1 VERFVSGSRELG
13 EWRRW
18 LMADDKKK
26 KKSLGD
32 VATSAGA
39 GAASGLAAKLKG
51 GTTLEDVGISGPEA
65 DIIKKINSANL
76 NELPPSLGADSSFDH
91 FEALANISGTTPPH
105 GSFGRALKDAAP
117 DTGPKQATE
126 TFNYEDK
133 IAAWQ
138 RAADKSR
145 EDLMSSDEWKTAE
158 SYKDWGKG
166 IIGIGALAGIP
177 ALAVVGMLLSGKGQ
191 SKQNRLWQ
199 PFQEGL
205 EGLLKD
211 KATQTE
217 VLAKQKDIELSMA
230 AVREA
235 AQSGEGNVEAVMS
248 AERARLKARW
258 GDITDAEINTSFD
271 AAAGGPVTAEGEKE
285 KLEKKGYRTEASK
298 AVSGAEEEITVLKK
312 GSTDTEVIDYMKQG
326 NFAAAANKLFSEEL
340 QKTAGSGL
348 DADTALNMRF
358 SLDTPISIADAKDI
372 EGDAKYFHRTGPTD
386 EILKMVLGDNLSP
399 ESVKTMGFVT
409 DEEKEKVPMLENSPE
424 AAPMVEHAN
433 RALWWMIDKGDW
445 VPVDGGWAFRVPT
458 ETKKLTLADR
468 AKGLSKYGGWLNLVD
483 KVWDTVE
490 APSEIHLYAELES
503 SGFGANLREALRIRA
518 EAMR

>member
-1 VERFVSGSRELG
+1 
-13 EWRRW
+13 
-18 LMADDKKK
+18 MADDKKK

-76 NELPPSLGADSSFDH
+76 NELPPSFGADSSFDH

-211 KATQTE
+211 RTTATET
-217 VLAKQKDIELSMA
+217 LAKQKDIDRAMDTIRA
-230 AVREA
+230 TAR
-235 AQSGEGNVEAVMS
+235 SGGDVDAVMVS
-248 AERARLKARW
+248 ERARLKARW

-271 AAAGGPVTAEGEKE
+271 AAVGGPVTAAGEEE
-285 KLEKKGYRTEASK
+285 KLKR
-298 AVSGAEEEITVLKK
+298 
-312 GSTDTEVIDYMKQG
+312 
-326 NFAAAANKLFSEEL
+326 
-340 QKTAGSGL
+340 
-348 DADTALNMRF
+348 
-358 SLDTPISIADAKDI
+358 
-372 EGDAKYFHRTGPTD
+372 
-386 EILKMVLGDNLSP
+386 
-399 ESVKTMGFVT
+399 
-409 DEEKEKVPMLENSPE
+409 
-424 AAPMVEHAN
+424 
-433 RALWWMIDKGDW
+433 
-445 VPVDGGWAFRVPT
+445 
-458 ETKKLTLADR
+458 
-468 AKGLSKYGGWLNLVD
+468 KGLQ
-483 KVWDTVE
+483 TE
-490 APSEIHLYAELES
+490 
-503 SGFGANLREALRIRA
+503 GAKSPQVLRSALFVRK
-518 EAMR
+518 